1 MDNPNAIADAQNLVS
16 ALNER
21 KKYWESVKNVPTA
34 RAAQAEEERKKK
46 EAENSLPPLPE
57 NVTIGEDGSLQAVDN
72 NEEKE
77 EEPTTGVGEPPMDE
91 ENADVFVAAMEDNAE
106 EDPNISLTP
115 EAWVE
120 SFGAF
125 NSLETPIGRVKMGEN
140 QYAKLEEK
148 KRTRE
153 FGMVVQTLR
162 NPDVVFI
169 EQSEAKEGQTTE
181 RPYSLVFIKTF
192 VRDGEKIRYYS
203 SVTVSKDGMEI
214 SVSSHYTKPT
224 KVKEKLTSLRR
235 YYTNEALFSNSS
247 EWHLAEQQDN
257 AVPDLLPTQENNASA
272 SEDTTSEEEMQES
285 AQENADK
292 AQEIDA
298 ASTAQQAEEQNREER
313 KQMLENMSIEEL
325 EKEIE
330 RIRNFNHP
338 IFTMTEEEKGKKIAD
353 KNWVLT
359 AYDLS
364 ASDGS
369 SAITTT
375 NQGEAA
381 PATDKSASKDT
392 AKTSDSQEDEKKR
405 TEKDKGNTSN
415 FDFDEIEA
423 LKDAPRS
430 VRTAIRDY
438 AVNAY
443 NRAMLKVPAFQF
455 GIPEEKQERMTF
467 EKFRDEFNDYAE
479 IFAKGTE
486 KYLPAVYE
494 YINKQLDAKTQEK
507 AEEKTQDVQDKTK
520 QNDSEG
526 KQEEKKPQ
534 KPTSNRKKRK
544 TKSDLI
550 DELGQPANVREW
562 IMRFLYRREYKFI
575 WDSNGKTKGLGQ
587 HLGLADSKAERKSYF
602 WMLAG
607 KDKGGMYPES
617 VSEAMTEQI
626 NDDLG
631 LTGEARVNSID
642 VLNEL
647 LDVVGSYSS
656 QSRMFDAI
664 FDIHKGIEDGISDEE
679 AEYLGNESLAK
690 SWGFDSFAEY
700 EQYREAVEQLAG
712 MNELSEDEYTE
723 LQSLYYDYYYGQ
735 ENDGRVQEGQ

>member
-1 MDNPNAIADAQNLVS
+1 M
-16 ALNER
+16 
-21 KKYWESVKNVPTA
+21 
-34 RAAQAEEERKKK
+34 
-46 EAENSLPPLPE
+46 
-57 NVTIGEDGSLQAVDN
+57 
-72 NEEKE
+72 
-77 EEPTTGVGEPPMDE
+77 
-91 ENADVFVAAMEDNAE
+91 
-106 EDPNISLTP
+106 
-115 EAWVE
+115 
-120 SFGAF
+120 
-125 NSLETPIGRVKMGEN
+125 
-140 QYAKLEEK
+140 
-148 KRTRE
+148 
-153 FGMVVQTLR
+153 
-162 NPDVVFI
+162 
-169 EQSEAKEGQTTE
+169 
-181 RPYSLVFIKTF
+181 
-192 VRDGEKIRYYS
+192 
-203 SVTVSKDGMEI
+203 
-214 SVSSHYTKPT
+214 
-224 KVKEKLTSLRR
+224 
-235 YYTNEALFSNSS
+235 
-247 EWHLAEQQDN
+247 
-257 AVPDLLPTQENNASA
+257 
-272 SEDTTSEEEMQES
+272 
-285 AQENADK
+285 
-292 AQEIDA
+292 
-298 ASTAQQAEEQNREER
+298 
-313 KQMLENMSIEEL
+313 
-325 EKEIE
+325 
-330 RIRNFNHP
+330 
-338 IFTMTEEEKGKKIAD
+338 
-353 KNWVLT
+353 
-359 AYDLS
+359 S

-405 TEKDKGNTSN
+405 TEKDKRNTSN

-423 LKDAPRS
+423 LKNAPRS
-430 VRTAIRDY
+430 VRTAIMDY

-443 NRAMLKVPAFQF
+443 YRAMLKVPAFQF

-467 EKFRDEFNDYAE
+467 EKFRDEFNDDAG

-507 AEEKTQDVQDKTK
+507 AEGKKEDKTDSQGNPINEDGTLKVEQIGSIDELTDEDFTTPTRNVQLPTLSENVANAISTEGKAVVIKKNIFEKNKRDHKDLTAEQSREILKSALYNPQLYGQNQKAKRPYNWVVINTKDEAGHNRLVLLEVNNNKDNVEIVHWHYVDQRGVEKIKRQAEREDGQLLILPSDSSEEVGALSDPTQDLP
-520 QNDSEG
+520 SEG
-526 KQEEKKPQ
+526 KDSKSGAEKQGKG
-534 KPTSNRKKRK
+534 KKNERKKRK

-562 IMRFLYRREYKFI
+562 IMRSLYRREYKFI
-575 WDSNGKTKGLGQ
+575 WDSNGKTKELGQ
-587 HLGLADSKAERKSYF
+587 HLGLADSKAERKNHF

-617 VSEAMTEQI
+617 VAEAMTEQI

-656 QSRMFDAI
+656 QSRLFDAI

-700 EQYREAVEQLAG
+700 EQYRDAVEQLAG

-723 LQSLYYDYYYGQ
+723 LQSLYYDCYYGQ
-735 ENDGRVQEGQ
+735 ENDGRVQEGNDVLSGEQTDSKENGNRGGSEQRGNAENGSSLSDNIQTNEGNWAK

>member
-1 MDNPNAIADAQNLVS
+1 MFGNIYDQFKGKI
-16 ALNER
+16 
-21 KKYWESVKNVPTA
+21 
-34 RAAQAEEERKKK
+34 K
-46 EAENSLPPLPE
+46 EALDFIMEHK
-57 NVTIGEDGSLQAVDN
+57 DGDLLGVFHRSDVGDIDLVWGDDKGGFAHIIN
-72 NEEKE
+72 KH
-77 EEPTTGVGEPPMDE
+77 VGEGKSF
-91 ENADVFVAAMEDNAE
+91 ANAE
-106 EDPNISLTP
+106 DAIRDIDNIIKNGDID
-115 EAWVE
+115 
-120 SFGAF
+120 F
-125 NSLETPIGRVKMGEN
+125 EN
-140 QYAKLEEK
+140 GDK
-148 KRTRE
+148 
-153 FGMVVQTLR
+153 
-162 NPDVVFI
+162 I
-169 EQSEAKEGQTTE
+169 
-181 RPYSLVFIKTF
+181 VFIK
-192 VRDGEKIRYYS
+192 DGKKVTIR
-203 SVTVSKDGMEI
+203 K
-214 SVSSHYTKPT
+214 
-224 KVKEKLTSLRR
+224 
-235 YYTNEALFSNSS
+235 N
-247 EWHLAEQQDN
+247 
-257 AVPDLLPTQENNASA
+257 
-272 SEDTTSEEEMQES
+272 
-285 AQENADK
+285 
-292 AQEIDA
+292 
-298 ASTAQQAEEQNREER
+298 
-313 KQMLENMSIEEL
+313 
-325 EKEIE
+325 
-330 RIRNFNHP
+330 IR
-338 IFTMTEEEKGKKIAD
+338 EKGKKIAD

-405 TEKDKGNTSN
+405 TEKDKGNTST

-443 NRAMLKVPAFQF
+443 YRAMLKVPASQF

-467 EKFRDEFNDYAE
+467 EKFRDEFNDDAE

-494 YINKQLDAKTQEK
+494 YINKQLDAKRQEK
-507 AEEKTQDVQDKTK
+507 AEEKKEEKKDSQGNPINEDGTLKVEQIGSIDELTDEDFNTPTRNVQLPTLSENVANAIGTEGKAVVIKKNIFEKNKKSHKNLTAEQSRQILTQTLYSPNLYG
-520 QNDSEG
+520 QNQKNKRPYKWILIHLNDSKHSSVILEVNHKKDNVEIVNWHYLKDAQLEQKKRQAVNEGGLILTLSEDSAAGDTIDNLPSEG
-526 KQEEKKPQ
+526 KGSKSGAEKQGKG
-534 KPTSNRKKRK
+534 KKNERKKRK
-544 TKSDLI
+544 AKSDLI

-562 IMRFLYRREYKFI
+562 IMRSLYRREYKFI
-575 WDSNGKTKGLGQ
+575 WDCNGKTKGLGQ

-617 VSEAMTEQI
+617 EAEAMTEQI

-690 SWGFDSFAEY
+690 S
-700 EQYREAVEQLAG
+700 R
-712 MNELSEDEYTE
+712 
-723 LQSLYYDYYYGQ
+723 
-735 ENDGRVQEGQ
+735 

>member
-1 MDNPNAIADAQNLVS
+1 MVRSSI
-16 ALNER
+16 
-21 KKYWESVKNVPTA
+21 
-34 RAAQAEEERKKK
+34 
-46 EAENSLPPLPE
+46 
-57 NVTIGEDGSLQAVDN
+57 
-72 NEEKE
+72 
-77 EEPTTGVGEPPMDE
+77 
-91 ENADVFVAAMEDNAE
+91 
-106 EDPNISLTP
+106 
-115 EAWVE
+115 
-120 SFGAF
+120 
-125 NSLETPIGRVKMGEN
+125 
-140 QYAKLEEK
+140 
-148 KRTRE
+148 RTQKA
-153 FGMVVQTLR
+153 VQTLHIPNEIFEKIGIKPIPFKLTETMGWHVYDHHAKEAKLKDISDAIDFVLSVINNVDHVR
-162 NPDVVFI
+162 LGRDNSYIFSVENGRERTGKRAISILLGSSNGDYYGIVSSGYEGVERLNRRPLLWAGSAVIAPATDAATVSVTSRDAQKSS
-169 EQSEAKEGQTTE
+169 EQSGGA
-181 RPYSLVFIKTF
+181 SDL
-192 VRDGEKIRYYS
+192 
-203 SVTVSKDGMEI
+203 
-214 SVSSHYTKPT
+214 
-224 KVKEKLTSLRR
+224 
-235 YYTNEALFSNSS
+235 SN
-247 EWHLAEQQDN
+247 
-257 AVPDLLPTQENNASA
+257 VPSA

-298 ASTAQQAEEQNREER
+298 ASTAQQAEEQVREAEAQTDTNPTEAQKEAGNYR
-313 KQMLENMSIEEL
+313 KGHVTIDGLDISIEQPRGSVRSG
-325 EKEIE
+325 KDKDGKKVT
-330 RIRNFNHP
+330 IRKN
-338 IFTMTEEEKGKKIAD
+338 IREKGKKIAD

-415 FDFDEIEA
+415 FDFDEIEE

-443 NRAMLKVPAFQF
+443 NRAILKVPAFQF

-467 EKFRDEFNDYAE
+467 EKFRDEFNDDAE

-494 YINKQLDAKTQEK
+494 YINKQLDAKRQEK
-507 AEEKTQDVQDKTK
+507 TEEKTQDVQDKTK

-534 KPTSNRKKRK
+534 KPTSNRKKTK

-550 DELGQPANVREW
+550 DELGQPTNVREW
-562 IMRFLYRREYKFI
+562 IMRSLYRREYKFI

-587 HLGLADSKAERKSYF
+587 HLGLADSKAERKNHF

-617 VSEAMTEQI
+617 VAEAMTEQI

-656 QSRMFDAI
+656 QSRLFDAI

-700 EQYREAVEQLAG
+700 EQYRDAVEQLAG

-723 LQSLYYDYYYGQ
+723 LQSLYYDCYYGQ
-735 ENDGRVQEGQ
+735 ENDGRVQEGNDVLSGEQTDSKENGNRGGSEQRGNAENGSSLSDNIQTNEGNWAK

>member
-1 MDNPNAIADAQNLVS
+1 MQES
-16 ALNER
+16 
-21 KKYWESVKNVPTA
+21 KKPIGDGVFGNIYDQFKG
-34 RAAQAEEERKKK
+34 KIK
-46 EAENSLPPLPE
+46 EALDFIMEHK
-57 NVTIGEDGSLQAVDN
+57 DGDLLGVFHRSDAGDIDLVWGDDKGGFAHIIN
-72 NEEKE
+72 KH
-77 EEPTTGVGEPPMDE
+77 VGEGKSF
-91 ENADVFVAAMEDNAE
+91 ANAE
-106 EDPNISLTP
+106 DAIRDIDNIIKNGDID
-115 EAWVE
+115 
-120 SFGAF
+120 F
-125 NSLETPIGRVKMGEN
+125 EN
-140 QYAKLEEK
+140 GDK
-148 KRTRE
+148 
-153 FGMVVQTLR
+153 
-162 NPDVVFI
+162 VVFI
-169 EQSEAKEGQTTE
+169 
-181 RPYSLVFIKTF
+181 
-192 VRDGEKIRYYS
+192 
-203 SVTVSKDGMEI
+203 KDG
-214 SVSSHYTKPT
+214 K
-224 KVKEKLTSLRR
+224 KVT
-235 YYTNEALFSNSS
+235 
-247 EWHLAEQQDN
+247 
-257 AVPDLLPTQENNASA
+257 
-272 SEDTTSEEEMQES
+272 
-285 AQENADK
+285 
-292 AQEIDA
+292 I
-298 ASTAQQAEEQNREER
+298 R
-313 KQMLENMSIEEL
+313 KN
-325 EKEIE
+325 
-330 RIRNFNHP
+330 IR
-338 IFTMTEEEKGKKIAD
+338 EKGKKIAD

-415 FDFDEIEA
+415 FDFDEIEE

-443 NRAMLKVPAFQF
+443 NRAILKVPAFQF

-467 EKFRDEFNDYAE
+467 EKFRDEFNDDAE

-486 KYLPAVYE
+486 KYLPVVYE
-494 YINKQLDAKTQEK
+494 YINKQLDAKRQEK
-507 AEEKTQDVQDKTK
+507 AEGKKEEKTDSQGNPINEDGTLKVEQIGSIDELTDEDFNTPTRNVQLPTLSENVANAIGTDGKAVVIKKNIFEKNKRDHKDLTAEQSREILKSALYNPQLYGQNQKAKRPYNWVVINTKDEAGHNRLVLLEVNNNKDNVEIVHWHYVDQRGVEKIKRQAEREDGQLLILPSDSSEEVGALSDPTQDLP
-520 QNDSEG
+520 SEG
-526 KQEEKKPQ
+526 KDSKSGAEKQGKG
-534 KPTSNRKKRK
+534 KKNDRKKRK

-550 DELGQPANVREW
+550 DELGQPVNVREW
-562 IMRFLYRREYKFI
+562 IMRSLYRREYKFI

-617 VSEAMTEQI
+617 VAEAMTEQI

-664 FDIHKGIEDGISDEE
+664 FDIHKGIENGISDEE

-690 SWGFDSFAEY
+690 S
-700 EQYREAVEQLAG
+700 R
-712 MNELSEDEYTE
+712 
-723 LQSLYYDYYYGQ
+723 
-735 ENDGRVQEGQ
+735 

>member
-1 MDNPNAIADAQNLVS
+1 VQES
-16 ALNER
+16 
-21 KKYWESVKNVPTA
+21 KKPIGDGVFGNIYDQFKG
-34 RAAQAEEERKKK
+34 KIK
-46 EAENSLPPLPE
+46 EALDFIMEHK
-57 NVTIGEDGSLQAVDN
+57 DGDLLGVFHRSDAGDIDLVWGDDKGGFAHIIN
-72 NEEKE
+72 KH
-77 EEPTTGVGEPPMDE
+77 VGEGKSF
-91 ENADVFVAAMEDNAE
+91 ANAE
-106 EDPNISLTP
+106 DAIRDIDNIIKNGDID
-115 EAWVE
+115 
-120 SFGAF
+120 F
-125 NSLETPIGRVKMGEN
+125 EN
-140 QYAKLEEK
+140 GDK
-148 KRTRE
+148 
-153 FGMVVQTLR
+153 
-162 NPDVVFI
+162 VVFI
-169 EQSEAKEGQTTE
+169 
-181 RPYSLVFIKTF
+181 
-192 VRDGEKIRYYS
+192 
-203 SVTVSKDGMEI
+203 KDG
-214 SVSSHYTKPT
+214 K
-224 KVKEKLTSLRR
+224 KVT
-235 YYTNEALFSNSS
+235 
-247 EWHLAEQQDN
+247 
-257 AVPDLLPTQENNASA
+257 
-272 SEDTTSEEEMQES
+272 
-285 AQENADK
+285 
-292 AQEIDA
+292 I
-298 ASTAQQAEEQNREER
+298 R
-313 KQMLENMSIEEL
+313 KN
-325 EKEIE
+325 
-330 RIRNFNHP
+330 IR
-338 IFTMTEEEKGKKIAD
+338 EKGKKIAD

-415 FDFDEIEA
+415 FDFDEIEE

-443 NRAMLKVPAFQF
+443 NRAILKVPAFQF

-467 EKFRDEFNDYAE
+467 EKFRDEFNDDAE

-486 KYLPAVYE
+486 KYLPVVYE
-494 YINKQLDAKTQEK
+494 YINKQLDAKRQEK
-507 AEEKTQDVQDKTK
+507 AEGKKEEKTDSQGNPINEDGTLKVEQIGSIDELTDEDFNTPTRNVQLPTLSENVANAIGTDGKAVVIKKNIFEKNKRDHKDLTAEQSREILKSALYNPQLYGQNQKAKRPYNWVVINTKDEAGHNRLVLLEVNNNKDNVEIVHWHYVDQRGVEKIKRQAEREDGQLLILPSDSSEEVGALSDPTQDLP
-520 QNDSEG
+520 SEG
-526 KQEEKKPQ
+526 KDSKSGAEKQGKG
-534 KPTSNRKKRK
+534 KKNDRKKRK

-550 DELGQPANVREW
+550 DELGQPVNVREW
-562 IMRFLYRREYKFI
+562 IMRSLYRREYKFI

-617 VSEAMTEQI
+617 VAEAMTEQI

-664 FDIHKGIEDGISDEE
+664 FDIHKGIENGISDEE

-690 SWGFDSFAEY
+690 S
-700 EQYREAVEQLAG
+700 R
-712 MNELSEDEYTE
+712 
-723 LQSLYYDYYYGQ
+723 
-735 ENDGRVQEGQ
+735 